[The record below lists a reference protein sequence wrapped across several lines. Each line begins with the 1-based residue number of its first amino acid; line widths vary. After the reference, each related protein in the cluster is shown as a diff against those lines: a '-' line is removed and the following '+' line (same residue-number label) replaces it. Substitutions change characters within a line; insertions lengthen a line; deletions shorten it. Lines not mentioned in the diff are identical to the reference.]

1 MDSMSDRDDELGIED
16 TSRLTDAD
24 WAEINKLK
32 RAFDSGGDKELL
44 QALERLKQDPVR
56 AVRVLGAFF
65 PHKINEALKD
75 AAADMGMTAED
86 WKEMLQKFES
96 PLTKH

>member
-1 MDSMSDRDDELGIED
+1 MSDQDDELGIED
-16 TSRLTDAD
+16 TSRLTDTD

-32 RAFDSGGDKELL
+32 RAYDLGGEKELVK
-44 QALERLKQDPVR
+44 ALERLKQDPVR

-86 WKEMLQKFES
+86 WKEMLRKFER
-96 PLTKH
+96 PPTKH